1 MVIWGDFKVMFELDL
16 KSEVWK
22 MIENYDVTAWILYS
36 SCGVHLIKF
45 EGLHIFLLVDKVYPL
60 THAII
65 TKILDRKLQA
75 DHQNEMA
82 YQLLKL
88 MVKDT
93 TARQRAVVSGNMG
106 KEVNDVKASGNPQQK
121 EYKEKGVINS
131 GCSRHM
137 IGNKCY
143 LTEYE
148 DYDGGFVSFGDGKG
162 IISGKEAA
170 RTMLVDSKFTTTFW
184 AEVVN
189 TACYVLNKALVTKP
203 HNKTPYELI
212 RGIPPLMDFMKPFG
226 CSVTILNTRDNLGK
240 FEGKADEGFFVG
252 YSMVRYGLDWLF
264 DINSLTI
271 YMNYVPVVVGNQ
283 TNGIAGTRDNLVAG
297 QDEKKKELEQEYILI
312 PIYTTDPLIS
322 QGPKDRAV
330 DDGKKAT
337 KVDKSG
343 ASDKDGQDD
352 QVTRSEFER
361 LLQQERQNEHLNS
374 TNSFN
379 TISLPISTA
388 GPSFA
393 NTASPSLIN
402 VAETPASTKAF
413 EEHPFEHFSPFKN
426 VFSLPYVPYVTPTND
441 TRIFGNPYDDEVVE
455 EKVDMN
461 NVDSSY
467 IIPDVPLT
475 KFLKDLPKDQA
486 IGSLDTPVQ
495 TRQMGKINEEHG
507 LISSVQNL
515 RRTNHTDF
523 QNCLFAC
530 FLSQMEPKK
539 PVQAIKVP
547 TIGNKWVFRNKN
559 DERGIVVKNKAIL
572 VAQGHTQEEGIDYDE
587 VFAPVARI
595 EAIRLFLAYASFKDF
610 VVYQMDVKSTF
621 LYGKIEEEV
630 YVCQPPSFEDPYF
643 PDKVYKVEKALYGLH
658 LTPRAWY
665 ETLSTYLLDNGFH
678 RGQIDKT
685 LFIKRQKDDILLVQ
699 VYVDDIIFGSTK
711 KELIQYKSDGIFI
724 SQAKYVAEIL
734 KKFDFA
740 TVKIASTPME
750 PNKPLIKDAKAE
762 DVDVHLYRSMIRS
775 LMYLT
780 ASRPDITFAMCA
792 CIRFPFDLQ
801 AFSNSD
807 YARASLDR
815 KSTTRG
821 CQFLGKRLIS
831 WQCKNQTIVANSTT
845 EAEYVAATNC
855 YRQFWRTA
863 STRTLNNSEIELI
876 AIVDGQNKTITEES
890 VRRHLKMADAKGI
903 STLPTTE
910 IFQQLALMGKTRT
923 RTRRMGI
930 RIPQSNVPTNVA
942 DEAITKEMHDRL
954 GRAITTA
961 SSLEAEQGSE
971 SVTSLENELT
981 RTKVVYN
988 KALLTLTKRVKK
1000 LEKQLKHKRSRVVI
1014 HSSEDEEPSLDVEDS
1029 PKQGRMIEEIDKD
1042 ENVNLVKS
1050 NKQGEAYKIAGHILE
1065 SEFSTASPQKDDDD
1079 ATLAETLLNIKRSAV
1094 NDKGKAI
1101 SQEFKLPK
1109 KIKKRERIQISFN
1122 EELAHKLYAKELAK
1136 DSKIEKEV
1144 MKISG
1149 FDLQQESSNK
1159 QKLDEQVEVQV
1170 DSDQE
1175 EDEMKNSK
1183 RYTSMI
1189 NLLQNIDREDLET
1202 LWKLVKAKYRNTRPE
1217 EAYERVLWGD
1227 LKVMFE
1233 PDIESEVWRNL

>member
-1 MVIWGDFKVMFELDL
+1 MVIWGDFKVMFEPDL

-45 EGLHIFLLVDKVYPL
+45 EAKGGQD
-60 THAII
+60 
-65 TKILDRKLQA
+65 
-75 DHQNEMA
+75 
-82 YQLLKL
+82 QLGINNSVFNKTVNTVR
-88 MVKDT
+88 VKDT
-93 TARQRAVVSGNMG
+93 TTRQRAVVSGNMG

-137 IGNKCY
+137 TGNKYY

-162 IISGKEAA
+162 IENQLDCKLKVIRCDNGTEFKNSVMNQFCEEKEAA

-184 AEVVN
+184 AEAVN

-212 RGIPPLMDFMKPFG
+212 RGIPPLIDFMKPFRTKI
-226 CSVTILNTRDNLGK
+226 VEETLNIRFLENSPNVKGN
-240 FEGKADEGFFVG
+240 
-252 YSMVRYGLDWLF
+252 GLDWLF

-393 NTASPSLIN
+393 NTASPLPIN
-402 VAETPASTKAF
+402 VVETPASTKAF

-495 TRQMGKINEEHG
+495 TRQMGKINKEHG

-610 VVYQMDVKSTF
+610 IVYQMDVKSTF

-630 YVCQPPSFEDPYF
+630 YVCQPPGFEDPYF
-643 PDKVYKVEKALYGLH
+643 PNKVYKVEKVLYGLH
-658 LTPRAWY
+658 HAPRAWY
-665 ETLSTYLLDNGFH
+665 ETLSSYLLDNGFH

-685 LFIKRQKDDILLVQ
+685 LFIKRQKDDILLVE

-711 KELIQYKSDGIFI
+711 KELIQHKSDGIFI

-740 TVKIASTPME
+740 IVKTASTPME
-750 PNKPLIKDAKAE
+750 PNKPLIKDANAE
-762 DVDVHLYRSMIRS
+762 DVDVYLYRSMIRS

-855 YRQFWRTA
+855 YRQFWRTT
-863 STRTLNNSEIELI
+863 STRTLNNREIELI
-876 AIVDGQNKTITEES
+876 AIVDGHNKTITEES

-954 GRAITTA
+954 GRATTTA
-961 SSLEAEQGSE
+961 SSLEAEQGSGNINKTQTKATLSGPSSLRTSSEGGPGYYFSMRDSLVQARPKRLSNLPNEPPLGEGNTSRSREGSMQFLELIDICTKLLE

-981 RTKVVYN
+981 RTKAVYN

-1014 HSSEDEEPSLDVEDS
+1014 HSSEDDEPSLDVEDS

-1050 NKQGEAYKIAGHILE
+1050 SKQGEAHETAGHTLE

-1079 ATLAETLLNIKRSAV
+1079 ATLAKTLLNIKRSVAK
-1094 NDKGKAI
+1094 DKGKAI
-1101 SQEFKLPK
+1101 LQESELLK
-1109 KIKKRERIQISFN
+1109 KIKKRERI
-1122 EELAHKLYAKELAK
+1122 
-1136 DSKIEKEV
+1136 
-1144 MKISG
+1144 
-1149 FDLQQESSNK
+1149 
-1159 QKLDEQVEVQV
+1159 
-1170 DSDQE
+1170 
-1175 EDEMKNSK
+1175 
-1183 RYTSMI
+1183 R
-1189 NLLQNIDREDLET
+1189 
-1202 LWKLVKAKYRNTRPE
+1202 
-1217 EAYERVLWGD
+1217 
-1227 LKVMFE
+1227 
-1233 PDIESEVWRNL
+1233 